1 MELVRAAGIWKS
13 YQETE
18 GELQILKG
26 LDLLVEQGETVAIT
40 GESGSGKSTLLHL
53 LGLIDHADKGDI
65 FYKGELLESQSIKAD
80 EFRNRRLGF
89 IFQFHY
95 LLEDFT
101 ALENIAL
108 PNFYLTGNRKG
119 AEQKARDLLIKLTL
133 SGRET
138 HYPNQLSGGEQQRVA
153 VARALI
159 NEPDIVYAD
168 EPTGNLDQKHSTE
181 LIDILIKLNTEKG
194 QTFVIVTHD
203 QQIAGRMQR
212 HYVLENGVLSARK

>member
-1 MELVRAAGIWKS
+1 MELVKASGISKS

-26 LDLLVEQGETVAIT
+26 LDLIVEQGETVAIT
-40 GESGSGKSTLLHL
+40 GESGSGKSTLLHI
-53 LGLIDHADKGDI
+53 LGLLDQANAGEI
-65 FYKGELLESQSIKAD
+65 FYKGELLNTRSIKAD
-80 EFRNRRLGF
+80 EFRNKKLGF

-101 ALENIAL
+101 ALENVAL
-108 PNFYLTGNRKG
+108 PNFYLTGKRKA
-119 AEQKARDLLIKLTL
+119 AEQKAAELLKKLNL
-133 SGRET
+133 EGRES

-168 EPTGNLDQKHSTE
+168 EPTGNLDHKHSTE
-181 LIDILIKLNTEKG
+181 LIDILIDLNVTRG

-203 QQIAGRMQR
+203 HQIAERMHKQ
-212 HYVLENGVLSARK
+212 YVLENGVLKVR

>member
-18 GELQILKG
+18 EELQILQG
-26 LDLLVEQGETVAIT
+26 LDLLVKQGETVAIT
-40 GESGSGKSTLLHL
+40 GESGSGKSTLLHI
-53 LGLIDHADKGDI
+53 LGLLDQADKGEI
-65 FYKGELLESQSIKAD
+65 FYKGELLESRSIKAD

-108 PNFYLTGNRKG
+108 PNFYLTGDRKR
-119 AEQKARDLLIKLTL
+119 AEQRARNILSKLNL
-133 SGRET
+133 SGRES

-168 EPTGNLDQKHSTE
+168 EPTGNLDQKHSSE
-181 LIDILIKLNTEKG
+181 LIDILIELNHEKG
-194 QTFVIVTHD
+194 QTFVLVTHD
-203 QQIAGRMQR
+203 KQIAERMQK
-212 HYVLENGVLSARK
+212 HYTLENGVLLARE

>member
-1 MELVRAAGIWKS
+1 MELVKALGIRKS

-26 LDLLVEQGETVAIT
+26 LDLIVEQGETVAIT
-40 GESGSGKSTLLHL
+40 GESGSGKSTLLHIMGL
-53 LGLIDHADKGDI
+53 LDQANEGDI
-65 FYKGELLESQSIKAD
+65 FYKGELLNTRSIKAD
-80 EFRNRRLGF
+80 EFRNKRLGF

-101 ALENIAL
+101 ALENVAL
-108 PNFYLTGNRKG
+108 PNFYLTGKRKV
-119 AEQKARDLLIKLTL
+119 AEQKAAELLKKLNL
-133 SGRET
+133 VGRES

-168 EPTGNLDQKHSTE
+168 EPTGNLDHKHSTE
-181 LIDILIKLNTEKG
+181 LIDILIDLNVTRG
-194 QTFVIVTHD
+194 QTFVMVTHD
-203 QQIAGRMQR
+203 QQIAERMQKQ
-212 HYVLENGVLSARK
+212 YVLENGVLKVR